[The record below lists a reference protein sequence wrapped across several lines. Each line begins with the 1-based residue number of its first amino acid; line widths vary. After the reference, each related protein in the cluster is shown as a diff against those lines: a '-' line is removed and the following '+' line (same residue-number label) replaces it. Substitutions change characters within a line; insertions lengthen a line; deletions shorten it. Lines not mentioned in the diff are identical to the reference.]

1 MQKPKHHMLICASFR
16 SGGTP
21 QGVCYKKESLQLMQY
36 LEEELSDRGMTDV
49 MISTTGCL
57 NICDRGPIIVV
68 YPEGYWYGEITE
80 EDQIDGILDA
90 LEEGKAKEEY
100 LLT

>member
-1 MQKPKHHMLICASFR
+1 MQKPKHHFLICASFR
-16 SGGTP
+16 AQGAP

-36 LEEELSDRGMTDV
+36 LEEQLADRGMTDS

-57 NICDRGPIIVV
+57 SICERGPIIVV
-68 YPEGYWYGEITE
+68 YPEGYWYGRIESE
-80 EDQIDGILDA
+80 EMIDDILDA
-90 LEEGKAKEEY
+90 LENGQAKEEY

>member
-16 SGGTP
+16 SGGAP

-68 YPEGYWYGEITE
+68 YPEGYWYGQITQE
-80 EDQIDGILDA
+80 EQIDDILDA
-90 LEEGKAKEEY
+90 LEEGEAKEEY